1 MSDSPFIILFYDEDL
16 EMIEE
21 GDGDGKDSARSRK
34 KRFVEIS
41 PELEESHVKRN
52 YYQHDDMDEI
62 ETKIVTFDR
71 EDERNGEGGDHF
83 IDEDGNGV
91 KDIDEEA
98 ERVTLLIVNM

>member
-1 MSDSPFIILFYDEDL
+1 
-16 EMIEE
+16 MIEE
-21 GDGDGKDSARSRK
+21 GDSDEKDSAHIRK

-41 PELEESHVKRN
+41 PELEENHVKRN

-71 EDERNGEGGDHF
+71 KNERKGDDDDHF
-83 IDEDGNGV
+83 LDEDGNGV

-98 ERVTLLIVNM
+98 

>member
-1 MSDSPFIILFYDEDL
+1 
-16 EMIEE
+16 MIEE
-21 GDGDGKDSARSRK
+21 GDRDEKDSAHARK

-62 ETKIVTFDR
+62 ETEIVTFDR
-71 EDERNGEGGDHF
+71 KDERKGEGGDHF
-83 IDEDGNGV
+83 LDEDGNGI

-98 ERVTLLIVNM
+98 ERVSLLFVKM

>member
-21 GDGDGKDSARSRK
+21 GDGDGKDSAHSRK

-71 EDERNGEGGDHF
+71 EDERKGEGGDHF
-83 IDEDGNGV
+83 LDEDGNGV

-98 ERVTLLIVNM
+98 ERVTLLIVNI